1 MHKLHE
7 LCDNIIYKQ
16 WQLRSLPYYTVA
28 IKKYVKLP
36 VNGKNNKIIIRA
48 HFAWLGPAAVFL

>member
-48 HFAWLGPAAVFL
+48 HFA